1 MNQVIVEA
9 IQNKKQLIVE
19 YKGAARVV
27 EPHTFGKDKNGALKL
42 RAFQTNDKQDPAKVE
57 GWRLFNV
64 TDITALRTLDDAFAA
79 RPGYNPNDAT
89 FTDFLAKL

>member
-1 MNQVIVEA
+1 MNQAIVEA

-27 EPHTFGKDKNGALKL
+27 EPHTFGNDKKGALKL
-42 RAFQTNDKQDPAKVE
+42 RAFQTNDKNDPAKVE

-64 TDITALRTLDDAFAA
+64 TDITGLRTLDEEFVT
-79 RPGYNPNDAT
+79 RPGYNTNDVV
-89 FTDFLAKL
+89 FQDVLAKL